1 MKPDGIFELFRRGR
15 MRQIFH
21 KFFTPIYDF
30 CAVGLLRSHRFP
42 VMLRSPE
49 PPKRHYDGKIADPAR
64 WNALEPRVGD
74 IVVSTPTKS
83 GTTWAQGILALLISG
98 DPDVDAAISRDAPWI
113 DINIPKQE
121 EIIASLN
128 AQTGRRQLKTHT
140 PFDGIPLWPDLRY
153 IAVYRHPIDV
163 HLSFRRHVENMSQD
177 VLEDIYPS
185 DIHEGF
191 RIFLEGNHRDG
202 ASLISIVD
210 HYRSALTLAGREN
223 FLCLHY
229 ADMTHNL
236 ASAFSQISEHVGIS
250 HPPSVM
256 AKLINAVKFRSMKRS
271 AERFA
276 MSAREDFWRND
287 ADFFDSG
294 TSRKWIGLLSDDDIA
309 AYDARMIELLN
320 EDERQWL
327 EHGNGNSEE
336 K

>member
-1 MKPDGIFELFRRGR
+1 
-15 MRQIFH
+15 
-21 KFFTPIYDF
+21 
-30 CAVGLLRSHRFP
+30 
-42 VMLRSPE
+42 MLRAPE
-49 PPKRHYDGKIADPAR
+49 PPKRCYHGKIADPKR
-64 WNALEPRVGD
+64 WSAFEPRAGD

-98 DPDVDAAISRDAPWI
+98 DADIDAAISREAPWI

-121 EIIASLN
+121 EIIAALN
-128 AQTGRRQLKTHT
+128 ARTGRRQLKTHT

-191 RIFLEGNHRDG
+191 RIFLEGDHRDG
-202 ASLISIVD
+202 VSLISIVD
-210 HYRSALTLAGREN
+210 HYRSALALAGREN

-229 ADMTHNL
+229 ADMTQDL
-236 ASAFSQISEHVGIS
+236 VSAFSRIAEHVGIL

-256 AKLINAVKFRSMKRS
+256 NKLIDAASFPNMKRN
-271 AERFA
+271 AGRFA
-276 MSAREDFWRND
+276 VSAREGFWQKD

-294 TSRKWIGLLSDDDIA
+294 TSSKWVGLLSDADLA
-309 AYDARMIELLN
+309 AYDARMIDLLDK
-320 EDERQWL
+320 DERQWL
-327 EHGNGNSEE
+327 ENGTVGSKVNWHSFL
-336 K
+336 